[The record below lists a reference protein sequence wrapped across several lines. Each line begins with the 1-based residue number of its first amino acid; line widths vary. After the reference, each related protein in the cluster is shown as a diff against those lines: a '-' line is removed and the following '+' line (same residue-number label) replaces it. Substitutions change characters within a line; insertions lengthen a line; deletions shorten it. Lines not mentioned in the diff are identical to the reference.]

1 MLKNHER
8 IAQLEACK
16 QKEYFIL
23 DHWEDREVAQ
33 SSEVVV
39 GLMRKEVK
47 RFIDFLIER
56 ITADSTN
63 LQAEAQA
70 YFDEWDNEDFNQDET
85 EFIVEVEFEA
95 MRIAGINIDHLL
107 I

>member
-1 MLKNHER
+1 MRENHER

-16 QKEYFIL
+16 HKEQFIL
-23 DHWEDREVAQ
+23 DHWEDREIEQ
-33 SSEVVV
+33 SSEAVI
-39 GLMRKEVK
+39 GLMRKEVA
-47 RFIDFLIER
+47 RFINFLIER
-56 ITADSTN
+56 IAANTTN
-63 LQAEAQA
+63 LQAEAQT
-70 YFDEWDNEDFNQDET
+70 YFDDWDNEDFNQDET

>member
-16 QKEYFIL
+16 QKEHFIL

-33 SSEVVV
+33 SSEAVV
-39 GLMRKEVK
+39 GLMRKEVT

>member
-1 MLKNHER
+1 
-8 IAQLEACK
+8 
-16 QKEYFIL
+16 
-23 DHWEDREVAQ
+23 
-33 SSEVVV
+33 
-39 GLMRKEVK
+39 MRKEVT

-56 ITADSTN
+56 ITAESTN

-70 YFDEWDNEDFNQDET
+70 YFDEWDNEDFDQDET